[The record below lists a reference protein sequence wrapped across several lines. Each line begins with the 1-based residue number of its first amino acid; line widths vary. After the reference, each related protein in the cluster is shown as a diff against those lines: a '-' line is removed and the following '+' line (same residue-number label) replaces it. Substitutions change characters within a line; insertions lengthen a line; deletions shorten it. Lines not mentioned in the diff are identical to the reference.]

1 MGRKPKITIIDERHG
16 EATPIKEEV
25 IPVVYTKPQMHSYLL
40 TTASYNY
47 SLYAQRI
54 KYSIISRLQQRIND
68 FMANDLNF
76 YHLLDAAKQWA
87 KNRKNTTF
95 VFPISEITSM
105 TDRDLKYTEG
115 ALDELLNTKIK
126 YERNNDLGEVFKGS
140 FVFAESYEINV
151 TQKIVS
157 ICLTENCYLTL
168 MNFIYGYSLYD
179 LHIIRKFKSTY
190 TMRMYEILYG
200 QRKEF
205 FLNVDEI
212 RKMFL
217 LEDKYQSAGMLRQK
231 VIEKAKKEMDELSPR
246 TFDYECIYK
255 KNDSPNGG
263 RPVLHTIR
271 FFPKDNPN
279 IRYIHQEQL
288 DKMKRAEIRR
298 SKTESSNLLSYD
310 IVNKL
315 EEYGITREG
324 MVNGKNAETLMKF
337 DRLTS
342 EEQRHYFWQSVSLK
356 ITNSVKEITNR
367 QGFVMKQIQDLV
379 ARWEA
384 NPQPLTD
391 EEARKFNDMDALP
404 F

>member
-1 MGRKPKITIIDERHG
+1 
-16 EATPIKEEV
+16 V
-25 IPVVYTKPQMHSYLL
+25 
-40 TTASYNY
+40 
-47 SLYAQRI
+47 
-54 KYSIISRLQQRIND
+54 
-68 FMANDLNF
+68 
-76 YHLLDAAKQWA
+76 
-87 KNRKNTTF
+87 
-95 VFPISEITSM
+95 
-105 TDRDLKYTEG
+105 
-115 ALDELLNTKIK
+115 
-126 YERNNDLGEVFKGS
+126 
-140 FVFAESYEINV
+140 
-151 TQKIVS
+151 
-157 ICLTENCYLTL
+157 
-168 MNFIYGYSLYD
+168 
-179 LHIIRKFKSTY
+179 
-190 TMRMYEILYG
+190 
-200 QRKEF
+200 
-205 FLNVDEI
+205 
-212 RKMFL
+212 FL

-298 SKTESSNLLSYD
+298 NKTESSSLLSYD
-310 IVNKL
+310 LVNKL

-391 EEARKFNDMDALP
+391 EEARKFNDIDALP

>member
-1 MGRKPKITIIDERHG
+1 
-16 EATPIKEEV
+16 
-25 IPVVYTKPQMHSYLL
+25 
-40 TTASYNY
+40 
-47 SLYAQRI
+47 
-54 KYSIISRLQQRIND
+54 
-68 FMANDLNF
+68 MAKDMNF
-76 YHLLDAAKQWA
+76 YHLLEQAKEWA
-87 KNRKNTTF
+87 EHRTNTTF
-95 VFPISEITSM
+95 VFPMKEIISL
-105 TDRDLKYTEG
+105 TDKDVKVIEN
-115 ALDELLNTKIK
+115 ALDELMKTRIK
-126 YERNNDLGEVFKGS
+126 YERNDRLGNPFVGS
-140 FVFAESYEINV
+140 FHFAESYEINITQRIV
-151 TQKIVS
+151 T
-157 ICLTENCYLTL
+157 ICLTEKCYLTL

-179 LHIIRKFKSTY
+179 LHIIRKFKSVY
-190 TMRMYEILYG
+190 SMRLYEILYG
-200 QRKEF
+200 QRNDF
-205 FLNVDEI
+205 FLNIDDI
-212 RKMFL
+212 RQMFM
-217 LEDKYQSAGMLRQK
+217 LEDKYKSPGDMK
-231 VIEKAKKEMDELSPR
+231 KFVIEKAKKEMDELSPR

-271 FFPKDNPN
+271 FIPKDNPYV
-279 IRYIHQEQL
+279 RYIHQEQL
-288 DKMKRAEIRR
+288 DKMKLAEIRR
-298 SKTESSNLLSYD
+298 NKTKSSNLLSYD

>member
-87 KNRKNTTF
+87 KNRENTTF

>member
-87 KNRKNTTF
+87 KNRENTTF

-298 SKTESSNLLSYD
+298 SKTESSSLLSYD
-310 IVNKL
+310 LVNKL

-384 NPQPLTD
+384 NPQPLKD
-391 EEARKFNDMDALP
+391 EEARKFNDIDALP

>member
-87 KNRKNTTF
+87 KNRENTTF

-298 SKTESSNLLSYD
+298 NKTESSSLLSYD
-310 IVNKL
+310 LVNKL

-391 EEARKFNDMDALP
+391 EEARKFNDIDALP

>member
-16 EATPIKEEV
+16 EETPIKEEV
-25 IPVVYTKPQMHSYLL
+25 IPVVYSKPQIHSYLL
-40 TTASYNY
+40 STASYNY

-87 KNRKNTTF
+87 KNRENTTF
-95 VFPISEITSM
+95 VFPMGEITSM

-126 YERNNDLGEVFKGS
+126 YERNNDLGDVFKGS

-217 LEDKYQSAGMLRQK
+217 LENKYKTNGEIK
-231 VIEKAKKEMDELSPR
+231 KYVIDVAKKEMDKLSPR

-279 IRYIHQEQL
+279 VRYLSQEQA
-288 DKMKRAEIRR
+288 DKMRLAEIRR
-298 SKTESSNLLSYD
+298 NKTKSSETLSFD
-310 IVNKL
+310 IISKL

-324 MVNGKNAETLMKF
+324 MCNGKNTETLQKF
-337 DRLTS
+337 DSLTS
-342 EEQRHYFWQSVSLK
+342 EEQRYHFWKSVSFK
-356 ITNSVKEITNR
+356 IANSIKPITNR

-379 ARWEA
+379 SHLEQETPINA
-384 NPQPLTD
+384 ND
-391 EEARKFNDMDALP
+391 EIRKFNDIDALP

>member
-87 KNRKNTTF
+87 KNRENTTF

-179 LHIIRKFKSTY
+179 LHIIRKFKNTY

-298 SKTESSNLLSYD
+298 NKTESSSLLSYD
-310 IVNKL
+310 LVNKL

-391 EEARKFNDMDALP
+391 EEARKFNDIDALP

>member
-87 KNRKNTTF
+87 KNRENTTF

-246 TFDYECIYK
+246 SFDYECIYK

-279 IRYIHQEQL
+279 VRYIHQEQL

-298 SKTESSNLLSYD
+298 NKTESSSLLSYD
-310 IVNKL
+310 LVNKL

-384 NPQPLTD
+384 NPQPLKD
-391 EEARKFNDMDALP
+391 EEARKFNDIDALP